1 MNYFISLLMICIS
14 ITSAFSHASYESKSL
29 FVGTMQFPQTL
40 ENVPPIRIY
49 YAGRKIPTH
58 INQDGKRITFTIPE
72 AKRRSFFYLYIAPQ
86 FDFCCTSNNI
96 EYLKQTPSIAYKLYA
111 LELITTPTSGAA
123 HTRDHHKN
131 NQITQQWSVK
141 EITLFDPTG
150 KIPDD
155 AIIICFDPAYIQSLE
170 GGNAIEFPKIMIRDD
185 ITKLAGSEEKLHELS
200 TRWLLAAL
208 NTDAIHDTIAPCVK
222 QQQAHS
228 KTIIAFN

>member
-1 MNYFISLLMICIS
+1 MNHCISLFTILIS
-14 ITSAFSHASYESKSL
+14 IISTFAHASYESKSL
-29 FVGTMQFPQTL
+29 FVGTIQFPQTI

-49 YAGRKIPTH
+49 YAGRKIPTNSNH
-58 INQDGKRITFTIPE
+58 EGKCITFTIPE

-96 EYLKQTPSIAYKLYA
+96 EYLKQTPSTAYKLYA
-111 LELITTPTSGAA
+111 LELITTPTSLVANT
-123 HTRDHHKN
+123 HEKHKG
-131 NQITQQWSVK
+131 NQIAQHWSVK
-141 EITLFDPTG
+141 EISIFDPTG

-170 GGNAIEFPKIMIRDD
+170 GGNSIEFPKIMIRDD
-185 ITKLAGSEEKLHELS
+185 IVKLAGSEDKLHELS

-208 NTDAIHDTIAPCVK
+208 HTDSIHDTIAPCVK
-222 QQQAHS
+222 QQAHS